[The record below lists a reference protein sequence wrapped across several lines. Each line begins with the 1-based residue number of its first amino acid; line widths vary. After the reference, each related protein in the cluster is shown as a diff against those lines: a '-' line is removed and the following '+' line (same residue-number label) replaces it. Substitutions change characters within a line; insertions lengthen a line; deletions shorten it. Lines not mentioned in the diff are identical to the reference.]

1 MENYIILGI
10 VLLLALAAVAVLI
23 KHRGRKGCCGSGSDY
38 TPRKKKIKNVV
49 AVKVFQ
55 VEGMHCEK
63 CAGRVTETINDLPDA
78 AASVDLKS
86 GAVTVSYAQSVED
99 DVIRDRIGRLGYTV
113 TAIHP
118 KA

>member
-10 VLLLALAAVAVLI
+10 VLLLALAAVAALI
-23 KHRGRKGCCGSGSDY
+23 RRRGRKGCCGSGSDY
-38 TPRKKKIKNVV
+38 TPRKKRLKNVA

-63 CAGRVTETINDLPDA
+63 CAGRVTETINDLPDTA
-78 AASVDLKS
+78 ACVDLKS
-86 GAVTVSYAQSVED
+86 GAVTVSYAQNVED
-99 DVIRDRIGRLGYTV
+99 EVICQRIRRLGYTV
-113 TAIHP
+113 TAIRP

>member
-10 VLLLALAAVAVLI
+10 VLLLALAAVVVLI
-23 KHRGRKGCCGSGSDY
+23 KRRGRKGCCGSGSDY
-38 TPRKKKIKNVV
+38 TPRKKRLKNVV

-63 CAGRVTETINDLPDA
+63 CAGRVTETINDLPDTV
-78 AASVDLKS
+78 ASVDLKT

-99 DVIRDRIGRLGYTV
+99 EVICQRIRRLGYTV
-113 TAIHP
+113 TAIRP
-118 KA
+118 IA